1 MWNTNHRI
9 IQHSNCK
16 QTIKTKKFF
25 NKNLQRL
32 RISVKT
38 LQQNLQDLIKT
49 FKHSNR

>member
-9 IQHSNCK
+9 IQHRNCK
-16 QTIKTKKFF
+16 QTIKTKFF

-32 RISVKT
+32 RNSIKT